1 MRVVVAFVLISAVA
15 GAQHEGHEGMS
26 MPAAKPAADAA
37 PEHQASG
44 TSINPRSS
52 PMEMI
57 HKKAGAWTLM
67 FHGVAFIADE
77 QQTGRRG
84 ADKFFAPNW
93 FMGTA
98 SHGAGRG
105 RVEFRSMLSLDPATI
120 TNRRYPLL
128 FQTGETA
135 YGKPLVD
142 AQHPHDFIMSIG
154 VNYAHPVGK
163 GSMLQL
169 YYGVIG
175 DPALGPVAF
184 PHRASAFELPQASLG
199 HHWQD
204 STHIAASVAT
214 VAVKH
219 KWLRLEASGFHGAEP
234 DENRWNVD
242 WGPMDAYSGRVSVA

>member
-105 RVEFRSMLSLDPATI
+105 RVEFRSMLSLDPATV
-120 TNRRYPLL
+120 TRRRYPLL

-135 YGKPLVD
+135 YGKPIVD
-142 AQHPHDFIMSIG
+142 GQHPHDLFMELSLQYTHPLAEKTN
-154 VNYAHPVGK
+154 VHLYAAPV
-163 GSMLQL
+163 
-169 YYGVIG
+169 G

-184 PHRASAFELPQASLG
+184 PHRVSAAEIPQASL
-199 HHWQD
+199 
-204 STHIAASVAT
+204 
-214 VAVKH
+214 
-219 KWLRLEASGFHGAEP
+219 
-234 DENRWNVD
+234 
-242 WGPMDAYSGRVSVA
+242 